1 MLSQPG
7 GTLLQHIKQYKCAKT
22 TKAGMQPRTSKKRG
36 ADKMNYINHFLA
48 QYNTREAG
56 VV

>member
-7 GTLLQHIKQYKCAKT
+7 GTLLQHIKQYKSAKT